1 MCRGACQHLW
11 CLALLIV
18 VCCWGQYCCRVIGP
32 ASYLDVINAPPGS
45 RSAALNYTGRV
56 LGSCRSQGRD
66 GSHESCR
73 ITSNMGSEEQLT
85 SRTGHQS
92 LANPKFSPPYNV
104 CVSDWQPMVKCTAGP
119 EVSETPFKGY
129 QIELFRLLAQQV
141 GWTAEDYKF
150 TCMDWT
156 DLMEDLRSDSGLC
169 SMTASGVQVTND
181 LLSQGIKFSWPTYK
195 SGLRI
200 MIHADLVQG
209 STWAF
214 LEGFHWS
221 VWISL
226 GATGLAVGF
235 AVAFIEWA
243 TPEEVAGPRR
253 DHGKGWQAWT
263 WYSLA
268 KLMHVVSHVGDPA
281 TDASRILVLGYGFLV
296 LVMVSMYT
304 ASSASSITAERLAH
318 PVHSMKDLKGRS
330 VITWDAYVAKLKY
343 RHGITATGH
352 KW

>member
-1 MCRGACQHLW
+1 
-11 CLALLIV
+11 
-18 VCCWGQYCCRVIGP
+18 
-32 ASYLDVINAPPGS
+32 
-45 RSAALNYTGRV
+45 
-56 LGSCRSQGRD
+56 
-66 GSHESCR
+66 
-73 ITSNMGSEEQLT
+73 MGSEEQLT